1 MSSEEKTPRKRLSRE
16 QRRRQLLDVA
26 WQLLRKE
33 GSDALSLGRLAEQ
46 AGVTKPVV
54 YDHFET
60 RMGLLAVLYGEY
72 DTRQTAMLEVA
83 LANCQATLE
92 SRADVIAQSYV
103 DCVMTQ
109 GRELPGLSAALEGSP
124 EMEALKR
131 AYEDVFLGKCREALR
146 PFAAKQ
152 TISAAGMRL
161 LMGASESLSQAAA
174 LGELTAQQAKDE
186 LRATIVSMV
195 ERQ

>member
-1 MSSEEKTPRKRLSRE
+1 MSSMEKFPRKRMSRE
-16 QRRRQLLDVA
+16 DRRRQLLDVA
-26 WQLLRKE
+26 WQLLRQE

-60 RMGLLAVLYGEY
+60 RLGLLAALYGEY
-72 DTRQTAMLEVA
+72 DTRQTAMLETA
-83 LANCQATLE
+83 LATCQATLD
-92 SRADVIAQSYV
+92 SRAGVIAEAYV

-109 GRELPGLSAALEGSP
+109 GRELPGLTAALEGSP

-131 AYEDVFLGKCREALR
+131 AYEGVFLAKCREALR
-146 PFAAKQ
+146 PFSASG
-152 TISAAGMRL
+152 TISVAGLRL
-161 LMGASESLSQAAA
+161 LMGAVECLSQAAA
-174 LGELTAQQAKDE
+174 LGELTPQEAKDE
-186 LRATIVSMV
+186 LRATIVAMV